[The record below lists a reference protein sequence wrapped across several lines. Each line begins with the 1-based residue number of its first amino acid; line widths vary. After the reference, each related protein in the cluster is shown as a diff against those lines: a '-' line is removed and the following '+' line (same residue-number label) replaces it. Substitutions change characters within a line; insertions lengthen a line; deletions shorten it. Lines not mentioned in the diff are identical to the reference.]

1 MNNLVFNQNGS
12 ALTNS
17 LLVAEKFEKRHA
29 NVIKAVE
36 EHIRDLK
43 STNSKVSWF
52 YESEYCDNKGEFR
65 KMYIM
70 NRDGFSLLVM
80 SFNNTQNVLKFK
92 LEYIEAFNRMESQL
106 KELQISP
113 KFNIPTTLSSALR
126 LAAEQ
131 AETIEKQQFQ
141 IESQKPK
148 VLFSTAVE
156 TSKSSCLIGE
166 LAKILN
172 QNNIDIGQKR
182 LFEWLRENGYL
193 IKQKGDGFN
202 DPTQKSMDLG
212 LFEIKKRTIENPD
225 GVIIV
230 TKTTKVTGK
239 GQVYFVNKF
248 LNKN

>member
-17 LLVAEKFEKRHA
+17 LLVAEKFGK
-29 NVIKAVE
+29 
-36 EHIRDLK
+36 EHNLVMRTIRDLQT
-43 STNSKVSWF
+43 SVQNRTHLFV
-52 YESEYCDNKGEFR
+52 ESEYPDKYNR
-65 KMYIM
+65 MQPMYIM
-70 NRDGFSLLVM
+70 NRDGFTLLAM
-80 SFNNTQNVLKFK
+80 GFTGKKALEFK
-92 LEYIEAFNRMESQL
+92 LQYIEAFNKMEES
-106 KELQISP
+106 
-113 KFNIPTTLSSALR
+113 LSKSNQFSLPQSFSEALR

-131 AETIEKQQFQ
+131 AETIEKQQLQ

-172 QNNIDIGQKR
+172 QNSIDIGQKR

>member
-12 ALTNS
+12 AFTNS
-17 LLVAEKFEKRHA
+17 LLVAEKFGKSHK
-29 NVIKAVE
+29 NVIASIKDILTSAE
-36 EHIRDLK
+36 NSANLFIEATYPDSYGRDQ
-43 STNSKVSWF
+43 F
-52 YESEYCDNKGEFR
+52 
-65 KMYIM
+65 MYIM
-70 NRDGFSLLVM
+70 NRDGFTLLAM
-80 SFNNTQNVLKFK
+80 GFTGKKALEFK
-92 LEYIEAFNRMESQL
+92 LQYIEAFNKMEESLSKSNQ
-106 KELQISP
+106 
-113 KFNIPTTLSSALR
+113 FTLPQSFSEALR

-172 QNNIDIGQKR
+172 QNSIDIGQKR

-230 TKTTKVTGK
+230 TKTTKVTGGK
-239 GQVYFVNKF
+239 SSERCPLVPN
-248 LNKN
+248 LN

>member
-12 ALTNS
+12 AFTNS
-17 LLVAEKFEKRHA
+17 LLVAEKFGKSHK
-29 NVIKAVE
+29 NVIASIKDILTSAE
-36 EHIRDLK
+36 NSANLFIEATYPDSYGRDQ
-43 STNSKVSWF
+43 F
-52 YESEYCDNKGEFR
+52 
-65 KMYIM
+65 MYIM
-70 NRDGFSLLVM
+70 NRDGFTLLAM
-80 SFNNTQNVLKFK
+80 GFTGKKALEFK
-92 LEYIEAFNRMESQL
+92 LQYIEAFNKMEESLCKSNQ
-106 KELQISP
+106 
-113 KFNIPTTLSSALR
+113 FTLPQSFSEALR

-131 AETIEKQQFQ
+131 AETIEKQQLQ

-172 QNNIDIGQKR
+172 QNSIDIGQKR

-239 GQVYFVNKF
+239 GQIYFVGKF
-248 LNKN
+248 LNKD

>member
-12 ALTNS
+12 AFTNS
-17 LLVAEKFEKRHA
+17 LLVAEKFGKSHK
-29 NVIKAVE
+29 NVIASIKDILTSAE
-36 EHIRDLK
+36 NSANLFIEATYPDSYGRDQ
-43 STNSKVSWF
+43 F
-52 YESEYCDNKGEFR
+52 
-65 KMYIM
+65 MYIM
-70 NRDGFSLLVM
+70 NRDGFTLLAM
-80 SFNNTQNVLKFK
+80 GFTGKKALEFK
-92 LEYIEAFNRMESQL
+92 LQYIEAFNKMEESLSKSNQ
-106 KELQISP
+106 
-113 KFNIPTTLSSALR
+113 FTLPQSFSEALR

-172 QNNIDIGQKR
+172 QNSIDIGQKR

>member
-17 LLVAEKFEKRHA
+17 LLVAEKFGKIHK
-29 NVIKAVE
+29 NVIQT
-36 EHIRDLK
+36 IK
-43 STNSKVSWF
+43 SLIDSAENSAQFFISAT
-52 YESEYCDNKGEFR
+52 YTDNSGKSNP
-65 KMYIM
+65 MYIM
-70 NRDGFSLLVM
+70 TRDGFTLLAM
-80 SFNNTQNVLKFK
+80 GFTGKKALEFK
-92 LEYIEAFNRMESQL
+92 LQYIEAFNKMEES
-106 KELQISP
+106 
-113 KFNIPTTLSSALR
+113 LSKSNQFYLPQSFSEALR

-172 QNNIDIGQKR
+172 QNSIDIGQKR

>member
-12 ALTNS
+12 AFTNS
-17 LLVAEKFEKRHA
+17 LLVAEKFGKQHLH
-29 NVIKAVE
+29 VL
-36 EHIRDLK
+36 RDIDILK
-43 STNSKVSWF
+43 KDISNFGLMFFESTYPDS
-52 YESEYCDNKGEFR
+52 YGR
-65 KMYIM
+65 PQRMYIM
-70 NRDGFSLLVM
+70 NRDGFTLLAM
-80 SFNNTQNVLKFK
+80 GFTGKKALEFK
-92 LEYIEAFNRMESQL
+92 LQYIEAFNTMESEL
-106 KELQISP
+106 KTSP
-113 KFNIPTTLSSALR
+113 NFQIPTTLSGALR

-131 AETIEKQQFQ
+131 AETIEKQQLE

-172 QNNIDIGQKR
+172 QNSIDIGQKR

-239 GQVYFVNKF
+239 GQIYFVDKF
-248 LNKN
+248 LTKKTA

>member
-1 MNNLVFNQNGS
+1 
-12 ALTNS
+12 
-17 LLVAEKFEKRHA
+17 
-29 NVIKAVE
+29 
-36 EHIRDLK
+36 
-43 STNSKVSWF
+43 
-52 YESEYCDNKGEFR
+52 
-65 KMYIM
+65 MYIM
-70 NRDGFSLLVM
+70 NRDGFTLLAM
-80 SFNNTQNVLKFK
+80 GFTGKKALEFK
-92 LEYIEAFNRMESQL
+92 LQYIEAFNKMEES
-106 KELQISP
+106 
-113 KFNIPTTLSSALR
+113 LSKSNQFSLPQSFSEALR

-131 AETIEKQQFQ
+131 TETIEKQQLQ

-156 TSKSSCLIGE
+156 TSKSSRLIGE

-202 DPTQKSMDLG
+202 DPTQKSMELG

-239 GQVYFVNKF
+239 GQIYFVGKF
-248 LNKN
+248 LSDKVRS